1 MHRRAR
7 LASDPQSSGATFPFH
22 SGVIEPDVPHTF
34 LQRPPVPPMT
44 APPFDPALDP
54 AFPASP
60 TPPIRILVVDD
71 HPVFRAGLV
80 AILSGAPDLHV
91 LGEAATGQEAIS
103 LFRMHRPDVTLVD
116 MMLPDFPG
124 DRVILGIRQLDPGA
138 RSVVVT
144 AFAGDCVARRALNA
158 GAQAYLLKSATGAD
172 LIDTIRAVH
181 RGEQRI
187 DAEVAQQLASFQGQ
201 EVLSERELDV
211 LRGVAMGFE
220 NKQIAS
226 RLGLSPETVKEYV
239 SNAMAKLRARNR
251 AHAVSL
257 AQARGFFRQ
266 A

>member
-1 MHRRAR
+1 
-7 LASDPQSSGATFPFH
+7 
-22 SGVIEPDVPHTF
+22 
-34 LQRPPVPPMT
+34 MT

-54 AFPASP
+54 ASPVSP

-187 DAEVAQQLASFQGQ
+187 DAEVAQQLANFQGQ

-226 RLGLSPETVKEYV
+226 RLGLSPETVKEYL
-239 SNAMAKLRARNR
+239 SNAMAKLRANNR
-251 AHAVSL
+251 AHAVSV
-257 AQARGFFRQ
+257 AQQRGFFRQ